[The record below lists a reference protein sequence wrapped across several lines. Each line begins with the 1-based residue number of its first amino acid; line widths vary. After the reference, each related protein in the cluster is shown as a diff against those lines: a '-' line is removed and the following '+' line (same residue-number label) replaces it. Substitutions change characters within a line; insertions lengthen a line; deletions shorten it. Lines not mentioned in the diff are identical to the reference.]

1 MHHSICTGQSSL
13 NTSRRPFI
21 FPTLNGQRPFP
32 IIRTVQ
38 HRRNHHM
45 KLIAFQF
52 ISQPFGS
59 RLNTI
64 FAPGMQSENSFTPLH
79 KKILCTFYITNKS
92 IAQLGHGNL
101 QYIFPGLYDHHCG
114 TTGYRKIS
122 LNNQTDFLIGHTG
135 YLTPSDIRGGT
146 YLFTA

>member
-1 MHHSICTGQSSL
+1 MDTK
-13 NTSRRPFI
+13 
-21 FPTLNGQRPFP
+21 
-32 IIRTVQ
+32 
-38 HRRNHHM
+38 
-45 KLIAFQF
+45 KLKEGIKLLERKLELMEQ
-52 ISQPFGS
+52 IN
-59 RLNTI
+59 RLQTIPAYPSYPPI
-64 FAPGMQSENSFTPLH
+64 FAPGMQSEDSFTPLH

-101 QYIFPGLYDHHCG
+101 QYIFTGLYDHHCG